1 MKNIIYKTKLMVLAA
16 LMLLATSCE
25 NDFDEL
31 NTNTTSLPDIDPA
44 LLLNGAIL
52 NTSYTTGASGGSG
65 LIFDM
70 GVVQQIV
77 SPTTGLTTGAN
88 INKEN
93 RGASGTLWANYYANV
108 IRNTKQVL
116 YMLDAD
122 ATNSRPNLRQ
132 MTRIHQAYA
141 FMVLTDEYG
150 DIPYSKTGAGYQTQT
165 QEYFF
170 PVYDKQE
177 DIYTDIIKELREAA
191 AALNGSNRVETL
203 DALYAG
209 NVDKWKKYAYSLMLR
224 AGMRLS
230 KVNPT
235 LAQSVVADAFAGGV
249 ILANADNAVLRHD
262 ANNRN
267 PFGTTLNTTESA
279 NYYLGAPFVDYLKSH
294 DDPRLSSIAVR
305 YVGATSGGEQN
316 NKKGA
321 TSAANMQIGMPV
333 GTLTNSTI
341 PADPGK
347 YFGYS
352 QADRV
357 RVASLVAPIYLVT
370 AAQSQLL
377 LAEARFRNWIT
388 TGDVDDYYDAGV
400 RLHMQQMDSYS
411 VSPVAPGSAKIEEAA
426 IDAYLLAHP
435 YDAGDALNQINTQ
448 YWVASFMNAPE
459 AFANFRR
466 SGFPVLTPNPATGQ
480 EITAPGF
487 IRRLQYPNSEVSVN
501 TANLQAA
508 ATRMGGEKMDT
519 RVWWDIVE

>member
-16 LMLLATSCE
+16 LLLLATSCE
-25 NDFDEL
+25 KDFDEI
-31 NTNTTSLPDIDPA
+31 NTNTTALPDIDPV

-52 NTSYTTGASGGSG
+52 NSSYTSGGSG
-65 LIFDM
+65 GSGMVYDM

-77 SPTTGLTTGAN
+77 CVTTGVTTGAN

-93 RGASGTLWANYYANV
+93 RAAAGTLWANYYANV

-122 ATNSRPNLRQ
+122 ESNSRPNLRQ
-132 MTRIHQAYA
+132 MARIHQAYA

-150 DIPYSKTGAGYQTQT
+150 DIPYSQAGKGYQNQV
-165 QEYFF
+165 QESFF

-177 DIYTDIIKELREAA
+177 DIYTDIIKELTEAA
-191 AALNGSNRVETL
+191 AGLNASNKVEIL
-203 DALYAG
+203 DALHAG
-209 NVDKWKKYAYSLMLR
+209 NVDKWKKYANSLLLR

-230 KVNPT
+230 KINPSKAAT
-235 LAQSVVADAFAGGV
+235 VVATAFTGGV
-249 ILANADNAVLRHD
+249 ITANADNATVKHD
-262 ANNRN
+262 ANNTN
-267 PFGTTLNTTESA
+267 GFGNTLNATEAA
-279 NYYLGAPFVDYLKSH
+279 NYYLAEPFVNFLKN
-294 DDPRLSSIAVR
+294 DNDPRLSAIAVR
-305 YVGATSGGEQN
+305 YEGAGSGGDQT

-321 TSAANMQIGMPV
+321 TTDPAKQMGMPI
-333 GTLTNSTI
+333 GTLTGSTI

-352 QADRV
+352 QADRN
-357 RVASLVAPIYLVT
+357 RIASTIAPIFLVT

-377 LAEARFRNWIT
+377 LAEARVRGWIT
-388 TGDVDDYYDAGV
+388 DGTAADYYNAGV
-400 RLHMQQMDSYS
+400 RLHMEQLASFNAGAA
-411 VSPVAPGSAKIEEAA
+411 VAADDITNYFNTHTYAPADDDEA
-426 IDAYLLAHP
+426 YEM
-435 YDAGDALNQINTQ
+435 INTQ
-448 YWVASFMNAPE
+448 YWVASFFNAPE
-459 AFANFRR
+459 AFANYRR
-466 SGFPVLTPNPATGQ
+466 SGYPLLTPNPVSGQ
-480 EITAPGF
+480 DITAPGF